1 MNTHTVEELYR
12 LAQQGN
18 TEALTRLGICYKNG
32 TGTAV
37 DHSAAAQCFYSAA
50 NAGNAEAQYQLGICY
65 EEGIGLEQDLSAAGY
80 WVSGSGKAVLRSC
93 PGWKSAG
100 SIWTGKLLCRGPRSG
115 KG

>member
-50 NAGNAEAQYQLGICY
+50 NASVLS
-65 EEGIGLEQDLSAAGY
+65 LEMKEKVYQDL
-80 WVSGSGKAVLRSC
+80 
-93 PGWKSAG
+93 
-100 SIWTGKLLCRGPRSG
+100 
-115 KG
+115 

>member
-37 DHSAAAQCFYSAA
+37 QQHSVFTQQRMQEMQKHSISLVSAMR
-50 NAGNAEAQYQLGICY
+50 
-65 EEGIGLEQDLSAAGY
+65 
-80 WVSGSGKAVLRSC
+80 KALD
-93 PGWKSAG
+93 
-100 SIWTGKLLCRGPRSG
+100 
-115 KG
+115 

>member
-65 EEGIGLEQDLSAAGY
+65 EEGIGLEQDMSAAGD
-80 WVSGSGKAVLRSC
+80 R
-93 PGWKSAG
+93 KSTRLNSSHANE
-100 SIWTGKLLCRGPRSG
+100 SRMPSSA
-115 KG
+115 

>member
-65 EEGIGLEQDLSAAGY
+65 EEGIGLEQDMSAAGY
-80 WVSGSGKAVLRSC
+80 WFQEGKA
-93 PGWKSAG
+93 
-100 SIWTGKLLCRGPRSG
+100 GKIHSNQTWQRPDLQKYHQDCQNLI
-115 KG
+115 

>member
-65 EEGIGLEQDLSAAGY
+65 EEGIGLEQDMSAAS
-80 WVSGSGKAVLRSC
+80 VIRRSAMEISFTAN
-93 PGWKSAG
+93 GFRK
-100 SIWTGKLLCRGPRSG
+100 
-115 KG
+115 